1 MNKIEP
7 ISSLI
12 KPNRNEHTIQLMS
25 LSTMAQ
31 KYIFKKQSLSDHKN
45 QIYCKISRW
54 VKKPKKVIVIYTKKK
69 KNSVHLPTDPSNTK
83 F

>member
-1 MNKIEP
+1 
-7 ISSLI
+7 
-12 KPNRNEHTIQLMS
+12 
-25 LSTMAQ
+25 MAQ

-69 KNSVHLPTDPSNTK
+69 KNLYTFPQIHLTQN
-83 F
+83 FNNFQIILQL